1 MPHEVTH
8 RARLAV
14 AVAAIALIVAPAAE
28 AKRPFRN
35 CTAVAVKHA
44 HGIAKSA
51 KTARTADGLTAAPFI
66 SASLYAQE
74 KGLDRDH
81 DGVACER

>member
-1 MPHEVTH
+1 MPLEVNR
-8 RARLAV
+8 RARLTI
-14 AVAAIALIVAPAAE
+14 AVAAIALVVAPAAE
-28 AKRPFRN
+28 AKRPFPN
-35 CTAVAVKHA
+35 CTAVAKKHA

-51 KTARTADGLTAAPFI
+51 KTARSADGFTGTPFI
-66 SASLYAQE
+66 SATLYAQE